1 MGQSSRPGR
10 LTLVP
15 SDVVTPQ
22 ATTTRDSILA
32 SALHEFAER
41 GFDGT
46 SLNHIAEVVGIRR
59 PSLLHHFESKEALY
73 AEVFSAHV
81 TDWFTRVDAAVS
93 EESATGWD
101 AFDRVL
107 AAGFSFFEENSD
119 FVRLVRREALDGGSR
134 LGVNLGE
141 ALRPFLLRSMAF
153 FEREMEAGRMRRHD
167 PEQIML
173 TGYGALLSYFSDI
186 PFLEALTG
194 RDPRSPEAMRA
205 RFEHI
210 RSFLRAALEPR

>member
-107 AAGFSFFEENSD
+107 AAGFSFFEEN
-119 FVRLVRREALDGGSR
+119 
-134 LGVNLGE
+134 LGE